1 MKKIININLSGRVI
15 PIEDTAYDSLQ
26 RYIESLRRYFANEEG
41 RDEIIN
47 DIESRIAELM
57 NDKVRKGAA
66 AVTEADMDEIISAMG
81 RVEDFEKADAENAA
95 SAANP
100 GTGEY
105 FAGSKGPN
113 FSFNVKARGR
123 LYRNENDKFI
133 GGVCSG
139 IANYI
144 NLDPAIV
151 RILFAII
158 TFGGFGSGVLI
169 YILLWAIL
177 PAGNLEQLPG
187 KRLYRNP
194 DDRIIGGVAG
204 GLAAYFNKSP
214 KIIRLI
220 FAAPFIINVV
230 LGVLSGLFNTFHGPD
245 FGDVFFG
252 AFTGTFFLAY
262 VVLWIVLPEASSS
275 FQKMEMR
282 GETVDVNSIKENVQA
297 GMSDF
302 NARMKSWGE
311 EVKSTAQRMSDS
323 AQTFTQQQ
331 ARPFAT
337 EFSNN
342 VVRPAANGV
351 GHAIG
356 VIFKAF
362 FLFIAGCIALFLFG
376 MLMVFLF
383 GGIAWWP
390 AVNFLF
396 TSGWQKFL
404 FWGTLIFF
412 IAVPVI
418 GFITWLIR
426 RVAKARGNR
435 YLGWTFG
442 GLWTIGW
449 ICAVLLASSIAR
461 DVRRRDGVEAELPV
475 NVSGSRMVVNVA
487 EPRIR
492 YSGNLWGVHD
502 DDGGWDI
509 SDDTLRYNN
518 VNIMV
523 DKSDDSAYHVT
534 VHKYSQGSSAT
545 DARTRAEATQFT
557 AYTQDSVLHIGS
569 GLRLDK
575 RNTFRGQGVVVE
587 IKVPVGK
594 RLRFNQSVDE
604 TFRPWDIRVT
614 ERSGKR
620 RYNGRYRVE
629 WEWAESFDW
638 KPNMDY
644 IMTSEGT
651 LAEPDKV
658 NIVNG
663 NVIEQR
669 RDSEKE
675 IQEEVDELER
685 RIRDRREKLE
695 EMRRDSSNK
704 LERELERLEELR
716 RRRRDTTGNN

>member
-15 PIEDTAYDSLQ
+15 PIEDAAYDKLQ
-26 RYIESLRRYFANEEG
+26 RYVESLRRYFVNEEG

-66 AVTEADMDEIISAMG
+66 AVTEADMEEIISAMG

-95 SAANP
+95 SAAQASAA
-100 GTGEY
+100 GT
-105 FAGSKGPN
+105 GPN
-113 FSFNVKARGR
+113 FTFGQTRSKGR

-158 TFGGFGSGVLI
+158 TFGGFGSGILI

-194 DDRIIGGVAG
+194 EDRIIGGVAG

-214 KIIRLI
+214 KTIRLI
-220 FAAPFIINVV
+220 FAAPFIINIL
-230 LGVLSGLFNTFHGPD
+230 LGVLSGVFNAFHGPD

-252 AFTGTFFLAY
+252 AFTGTFILAY

-282 GETVDVNSIKENVQA
+282 GETVDVNRIKENVQA
-297 GMSDF
+297 GMGEF
-302 NARMKSWGE
+302 NSRMKSWGE
-311 EVKSTAQRMSDS
+311 EVKSTAQRMTDS
-323 AQTFTQQQ
+323 AQTFTREQ
-331 ARPFAT
+331 AKPFAT

-342 VVRPAANGV
+342 VVRPAASGI

-356 VIFKAF
+356 VIFKAI
-362 FLFIAGCIALFLFG
+362 FLIIAGFVALALFG
-376 MLMVFLF
+376 ALMVFVF

-390 AVNFLF
+390 VNNFLW
-396 TSGWQKFL
+396 TSGWQKAL
-404 FWGTLIFF
+404 FWGTIIFF
-412 IAVPVI
+412 IAVPVV

-426 RVAKARGNR
+426 RLAKARGSR

-442 GLWTIGW
+442 GLWTVGW
-449 ICAVLLASSIAR
+449 VCAILLAASITK
-461 DVRRRDGVEAELPV
+461 DVRRRDGVETDLPV
-475 NVSGSRMVVNVA
+475 NVAGNRMIVNVA

-492 YSGNLWGVHD
+492 YSGSMWGVHD

-534 VHKYSQGSSAT
+534 IHKYSNGSSAT
-545 DARTRAEATQFT
+545 DARNRAEATQFT
-557 AYTQDSVLHIGS
+557 AYAQDSVLNIGS
-569 GLRLDK
+569 GLRLSRESK
-575 RNTFRGQGVVVE
+575 FRGQGVTVE

-604 TFRPWDIRVT
+604 TYNPWDIRVT

-629 WEWAESFDW
+629 WEWAEGFDW
-638 KPNMDY
+638 KPNTDY
-644 IMTSEGT
+644 VMTSDGT

-658 NIVNG
+658 NITNSG
-663 NVIEQR
+663 VIEEK
-669 RDSEKE
+669 RDSEEQIQKE
-675 IQEEVDELER
+675 VEELER
-685 RIRDRREKLE
+685 RIRDRREKLD
-695 EMRRDSSNK
+695 EMRRSDSEK
-704 LERELERLEELR
+704 LEKEVRRLEELR
-716 RRRRDTTGNN
+716 RQRRDTSGNN